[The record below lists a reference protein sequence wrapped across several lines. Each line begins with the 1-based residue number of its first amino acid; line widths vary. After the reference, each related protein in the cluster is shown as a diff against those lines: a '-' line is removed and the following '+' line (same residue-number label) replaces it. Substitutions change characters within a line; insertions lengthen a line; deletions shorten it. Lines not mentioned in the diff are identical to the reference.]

1 MELLAAEA
9 FERHKNAF
17 QTGCDTL
24 ILRDAGKYHWRAGG
38 EKHVNDPASIASLQE
53 SALSKNRNA
62 YNRFVESTMESVIVM
77 SSRKASCTTVWLL
90 FVGERL
96 FTTWPF

>member
-53 SALSKNRNA
+53 SAVSKNRNA
-62 YNRFVESTMESVIVM
+62 YNRFVESTMESVSVKTFQLVVD
-77 SSRKASCTTVWLL
+77 SLLTTVYDFL
-90 FVGERL
+90 
-96 FTTWPF
+96 